1 MIRMLSRNWGWKL
14 LSFVLAVGLWMG
26 LVRDP
31 ELSTMVEAPV
41 RFRGMPRE
49 LELSGELVDR
59 VRLEVRGPSSQ
70 LKAEDL
76 ATAAVV
82 LSLGNVDRPGDR
94 TYTVEASNVTLPAG
108 VSFSRSVPA
117 QIRLH
122 FETRI
127 SRRAPVRVRISD
139 PPPDGYLLVSH
150 TAEPDSLAI
159 VGPES
164 SVEQVTFLD
173 TDSISLSNVYGSAD
187 FSVNTY
193 VADPQVRFE
202 DPPKVV
208 VHVVVEK
215 AGTE

>member
-1 MIRMLSRNWGWKL
+1 MIRRLTRNWGWKL
-14 LSFVLAVGLWMG
+14 LSFVLALGLWMG

-31 ELSTMVEAPV
+31 ELSTMVEVPV
-41 RFRGMPRE
+41 LFRGMPRE
-49 LELSGELVDR
+49 LELSGDLVDR
-59 VRLEVRGPSSQ
+59 VRLEVRGPSTQ
-70 LKAEDL
+70 LTAEDL
-76 ATAAVV
+76 ANAAVV
-82 LSLGNVDRPGDR
+82 LPLGNVDRPGDR

-108 VSFSRSVPA
+108 VIFSRSVPA

-127 SRRAPVRVRISD
+127 SRQTPVRIRISD
-139 PPPDGYLLVSH
+139 PPPDGYRVVSQ
-150 TAEPDSLAI
+150 TVEPDSLAI

-173 TDSISLSNVYGSAD
+173 TDSISLSNVYSSAD

-202 DPPKVV
+202 APPAVV
-208 VHVVVEK
+208 VHIVVEK
-215 AGTE
+215 TETK